1 MRERIV
7 LGFNLTS
14 QDLEKIRWYLEDFLE
29 YPQDPAPIIAA
40 NIEQRMT
47 EIGVELFEK
56 VFHAND
62 DTSQV
67 WEKVRHH
74 ISDTR
79 VEIVTGVR
87 DAAAIPWEL
96 IHDPQSDMPLA
107 LGASAFVR
115 TTPQAVQLPQIP
127 KTVDSKIRILLVICR
142 PKGNSDVPFRSV
154 AIKLIKALTDSA
166 SEVFKIDVLRPQ
178 HLHG

>member
-1 MRERIV
+1 MLTLTLTQHAESQRDRYCVEVTLEGNGDRLTANSHFKLNV
-7 LGFNLTS
+7 NL
-14 QDLEKIRWYLEDFLE
+14 QDQEKIRWYLEDFLE
-29 YPQDPAPIIAA
+29 YPQDPAPKIAA

-62 DTSQV
+62 DTRQV

-87 DAAAIPWEL
+87 DAATIPWEL
-96 IHDPQSDMPLA
+96 IRDPQSNMPLA

-115 TTPQAVQLPQIP
+115 TTPQAVQPTQIP
-127 KTVDSKIRILLVICR
+127 QTADGKIRILLVI
-142 PKGNSDVPFRSV
+142 
-154 AIKLIKALTDSA
+154 
-166 SEVFKIDVLRPQ
+166 
-178 HLHG
+178 